1 MKKCLVFIFS
11 FFFFSC
17 DNEIPIDENF
27 VVEAFLFQGEVV
39 DDIKIKEAKMWNSTD
54 SITDYIEN
62 ADVIIFGNGT
72 EYKLDYNSQ
81 FESYVTNQNIDIVS
95 GNTYGLEV
103 TVGDRTA
110 TGETIVPTKPVGLRL
125 STEEIVIPRLVLSS
139 ALPNILAGLY
149 ETARTSVIWDNP
161 NNEYHYLTIK
171 YDSESE
177 DPIFGE
183 EIPGAVGEFFSNF
196 SLQSEPTRDTEY
208 SALCLSL
215 KNYGRYKVTLYKIN
229 RDYYSLFENQ
239 VQDGHDLNEPPS
251 NIFNAF
257 GVFSAFASDT
267 VSFKIVRE

>member
-1 MKKCLVFIFS
+1 MKKCLAFIFS

-95 GNTYGLEV
+95 GDTYGLEV

-110 TGETIVPTKPVGLRL
+110 TGETVVPTKPVGLTL
-125 STEEIVIPRLVLSS
+125 SNDKIVIPELVLSP
-139 ALPNILAGLY
+139 ALPIILRNLAKN
-149 ETARTSVIWDNP
+149 ARTVISWDNP
-161 NNEYHYLTIK
+161 NNEYHYLTI
-171 YDSESE
+171 
-177 DPIFGE
+177 
-183 EIPGAVGEFFSNF
+183 
-196 SLQSEPTRDTEY
+196 
-208 SALCLSL
+208 
-215 KNYGRYKVTLYKIN
+215 
-229 RDYYSLFENQ
+229 
-239 VQDGHDLNEPPS
+239 
-251 NIFNAF
+251 
-257 GVFSAFASDT
+257 
-267 VSFKIVRE
+267 

>member
-1 MKKCLVFIFS
+1 MKKCLAFLFS

-95 GNTYGLEV
+95 GDTYGLEV

-110 TGETIVPTKPVGLRL
+110 TGETIVPIKPVGLRL

-161 NNEYHYLTIK
+161 NNEYHYLTCLL
-171 YDSESE
+171 YTSPSPRDS
-177 DPIFGE
+177 
-183 EIPGAVGEFFSNF
+183 
-196 SLQSEPTRDTEY
+196 
-208 SALCLSL
+208 
-215 KNYGRYKVTLYKIN
+215 
-229 RDYYSLFENQ
+229 
-239 VQDGHDLNEPPS
+239 
-251 NIFNAF
+251 
-257 GVFSAFASDT
+257 
-267 VSFKIVRE
+267 